1 METILKFY
9 CNIIYFWNFKI
20 IQVSIESE
28 SQKPPEIKHLV
39 VSVLSKTV
47 RLPENEATLSAYTV
61 PADDTGMELVI
72 SKFIVLKCA

>member
-1 METILKFY
+1 MS
-9 CNIIYFWNFKI
+9 
-20 IQVSIESE
+20 VESE

-61 PADDTGMELVI
+61 PADDTGIIYCL
-72 SKFIVLKCA
+72 LL